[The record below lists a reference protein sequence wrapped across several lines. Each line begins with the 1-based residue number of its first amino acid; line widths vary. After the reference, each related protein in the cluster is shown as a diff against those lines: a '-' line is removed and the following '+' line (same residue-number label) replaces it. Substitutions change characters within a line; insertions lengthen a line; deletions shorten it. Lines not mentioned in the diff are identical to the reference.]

1 MRTRIIAAGL
11 TLSAAGFITLAVK
24 EGYTDNAIIPVKGD
38 VPTVGFGQT
47 KGVKL
52 GDTTTPVRALIRLQ
66 DEIDDYEDAV
76 RTCANVP
83 MYQKEYDLYVDMTYN
98 IGAGAFCKSTMAKR
112 LNAGDY
118 KGACDAILLYKY
130 ANKHDCSI
138 PNNKVCPG
146 LWQRRLESH
155 QKCLEAA
162 DGK

>member
-1 MRTRIIAAGL
+1 MKARMVAAGL

-24 EGYTDNAIIPVKGD
+24 EGYTNNAIIPVKGD

-52 GDTTTPVRALIRLQ
+52 GDTTTPVRALIRFQ
-66 DEIDDYEDAV
+66 DEIDSYEDAV

-83 MYQKEYDLYVDMTYN
+83 MYQKEYDLWVDMTYN
-98 IGAGAFCKSTMAKR
+98 IGPGAFCKSTMAKK

-130 ANKHDCSI
+130 ANKNDCST
-138 PNNKVCPG
+138 PNNKVCGG
-146 LWQRRLESH
+146 LWQRRLADH
-155 QKCLEAA
+155 NKCLSLL
-162 DGK
+162 

>member
-1 MRTRIIAAGL
+1 MKARIVAGGL
-11 TLSAAGFITLAVK
+11 ALSAAGFIALVTQ
-24 EGYTDNAIIPVKGD
+24 EGYTDKAIIPVKGD

-52 GDTTTPVRALIRLQ
+52 GDTTTPVRALIRFQ

-130 ANKHDCSI
+130 AGKNDCSV
-138 PNNKVCPG
+138 PNNKVCAG
-146 LWQRRLESH
+146 LWNRRLESH
-155 QKCLEAA
+155 ATCLSLL
-162 DGK
+162 